1 VQLKDLIAL
10 TGIPLAI
17 VGGTVVLCLMPR
29 LRNFAFFFLLAGA
42 VVSERMDVNLM
53 SAEWYRGTTRGF
65 EFSLIDICAWAIL
78 FSTILTPQ
86 RHQKRFYFPAS
97 FGFMLLYL
105 AVAIFSVTISQP
117 KLFGMFEVSKIIRA
131 IMVFWAA
138 ALHVQSEKELKYL
151 VMAIATAV
159 WLQGLLAIKH
169 RVFLHVDRA
178 TGTLDH
184 ANSLSMYLCMT
195 GPVLV
200 AAATAAWESKWLKYY
215 CYGAIALACVGSLLT
230 VSRTG
235 IPAFALVTLGA
246 TAFCMS
252 WKITFKKL
260 ALTTLIV
267 CGLVG
272 MTALNW
278 QNLKERFGETDLE
291 KEKDTKGFEN
301 RGQYFGLAK
310 AILNERPNGVGLNN
324 WSYWVSKRYGELT
337 GVPYE
342 DYDDIPRSM
351 LDSPVVYDWGA
362 KYAPPAHNLGII
374 TVGEMGWIGL
384 VAFVLLWMRWFWVGA
399 SFFWRR
405 SEAPMRRLGVGIF
418 FALLGVFLQSL
429 TEWVFRQTPIIMT
442 FHALV
447 GTMASLYYLRHREWA
462 YQEALDEEGFEEEME
477 VSYGR
482 ERRRFRHHG
491 GRRVP
496 TGA

>member
-10 TGIPLAI
+10 AGIPLAI
-17 VGGTVVLCLMPR
+17 VGGTVVLCLVPR
-29 LRNFAFFFLLAGA
+29 LRNLAFFFVLLGA
-42 VVSERMDVNLM
+42 VVSERMDVNLL
-53 SAEWYRGTTRGF
+53 SQEWYRGTTRGF
-65 EFSLIDICAWAIL
+65 EFSLVDIAAWTIV
-78 FSTILTPQ
+78 FSALLTPQ
-86 RHQKRFYFPAS
+86 RHQKRFYWPAS

-105 AVAIFSVTISQP
+105 AVAIFSVATSQP

-138 ALHVQSEKELKYL
+138 ALHVQSENELKYL

-159 WLQGLLAIKH
+159 WLEGLLAIKH

-195 GPVLV
+195 GPLLV
-200 AAATAAWESKWLKYY
+200 AAATSAWESRWLPRY

-235 IPAFALVTLGA
+235 IPAFALVMLGT
-246 TAFCMS
+246 TAFCIS
-252 WKITFKKL
+252 WRITLKKVAIT
-260 ALTTLIV
+260 ALIM
-267 CGLVG
+267 CGLAG
-272 MTALNW
+272 MVALNL
-278 QNLKERFGETDLE
+278 QSLRERFFSATLDEET
-291 KEKDTKGFEN
+291 DTKGFEN

-310 AILNERPNGVGLNN
+310 AILKERPNGVGLNN

-337 GVPYE
+337 KVPYD
-342 DYDDIPRSM
+342 DYDDIPKSM
-351 LDSPVVYDWGA
+351 LDSPVTYDWSA
-362 KYAPPAHNLGII
+362 KYAPPAHNLGVI

-384 VAFVLLWMRWFWVGA
+384 AVFALLWMRWFWVGA
-399 SFFWRR
+399 SFLWRK
-405 SEAPMRRLGVGIF
+405 SDAPARRLGLGIF

-442 FHALV
+442 FHVLI

-462 YQEALDEEGFEEEME
+462 YQEALDEEGFEDELTEAP
-477 VSYGR
+477 YGR
-482 ERRRFRHHG
+482 PPRH
-491 GRRVP
+491 VA
-496 TGA
+496 TEA